1 MTLPT
6 PILDLYEPDLD
17 SLIIETAGVPHP
29 HCIIGQGYGS
39 RDCQQKYSVMDL
51 SWKGPW
57 FEEVLSV
64 DGGFMDAGGI
74 LMPMVSSQYAN
85 RQADMRYLATGRI
98 RPRPR
103 PGDYAR
109 LWLADE
115 SAARVLQIQSVKLH
129 PSGKVE
135 LELGRRLQDEI
146 DAFNAKNDL
155 ENVLLDQY
163 LTECGNS
170 ISSSGTIT
178 IGDDDSGWGTPF
190 SAGSFTI
197 PAAVNESV
205 NNCRVTMDVSI
216 SLATGIW
223 QGEAMM
229 YVDMSGG
236 LQNGYFNHYLLG
248 DTISGIDMTPYI
260 TFGVAQTDLKIYCRV
275 RGAWNSAPAAQNI
288 TVTFHAWRRTLLS

>member
-1 MTLPT
+1 MTQPN
-6 PILDLYEPDLD
+6 PVVDLYEQDLD

-29 HCIIGQGYGS
+29 HCVIGQGYGS

-51 SWKGPW
+51 NWKGPW

-64 DGGFMDAGGI
+64 ENGFMDAGGT
-74 LMPMVSSQYAN
+74 LMPMVSAQYSS
-85 RQADMRYLATGRI
+85 RQADTRYQVVGRI

-115 SAARVLQIQSVKLH
+115 SVARVLQVQSVQLY
-129 PSGKVE
+129 PSGKVS
-135 LELGRRLQDEI
+135 LDLGRRAQDEI
-146 DAFNAKNDL
+146 DAFNAKKDL

-163 LTECGNS
+163 FTECGKS
-170 ISSSGTIT
+170 ISSSGQIT
-178 IGDDDSGWGTPF
+178 IGDDDVGWGTPF

-197 PAAVNESV
+197 PAKVNEAV

-223 QGEAMM
+223 QSEAVLL
-229 YVDMSGG
+229 VDLDGT
-236 LQNGYFNHYLLG
+236 LQNGYFNHYILG

-260 TFGVAQTDLKIYCRV
+260 TFGTAQTTLKIYCRV
-275 RGAWNSAPAAQNI
+275 RGAWNSPPGAQNI